1 VTGARRAP
9 AWPLALLLVAC
20 LMVAPPARAQA
31 PAVILPAGILIA
43 TEAMPVGDP
52 LAPAPT
58 APPWATTEAVARQSA
73 LLVPEAARAAGVD
86 AWRIEAQVVAGGAFL
101 ETAPM
106 LLLRTRLGWAE
117 AERLAAALG
126 FVFRAPGVIVA
137 DLAASEGDSAFAIV
151 ALPQARPTPTQAHAF
166 FERAA
171 RTTEGLGT
179 SYLALA
185 EGLLF
190 LNLRDSD
197 GTTLAGLDDENFLD
211 ALRDTATAARARLAV
226 TGSARTRIV
235 WNDWV
240 AAPDGAEHLERLGP
254 SAAPSLRALR
264 ERHEAI
270 VRAAV
275 RAPAR

>member
-20 LMVAPPARAQA
+20 LVVAAPARAQA
-31 PAVILPAGILIA
+31 PVGVLIA

-58 APPWATTEAVARQSA
+58 APPWTTTEAVARQSA
-73 LLVPEAARAAGVD
+73 LLVPDAARAAGVD
-86 AWRIEAQVVAGGAFL
+86 AGRIETQVVAGGAFL
-101 ETAPM
+101 ETAPT
-106 LLLRTRLGWAE
+106 LLLRTRLGWGE

-137 DLAASEGDSAFAIV
+137 DLAAAEGDSAFAIV
-151 ALPQARPTPTQAHAF
+151 ALPQARPTPAQAHAF

-179 SYLALA
+179 SYLAMA

-211 ALRDTATAARARLAV
+211 ALRDTATAARARVAV

-254 SAAPSLRALR
+254 SAAPYLRALR

-275 RAPAR
+275 RAPPR